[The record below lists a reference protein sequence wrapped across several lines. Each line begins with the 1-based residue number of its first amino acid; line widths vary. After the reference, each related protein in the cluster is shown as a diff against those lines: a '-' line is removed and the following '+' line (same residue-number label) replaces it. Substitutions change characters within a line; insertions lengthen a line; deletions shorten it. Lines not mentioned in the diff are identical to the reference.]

1 MGNSSHTPYLVTALK
16 SSGGKV
22 SIYHEQHLAID
33 EDRTSPII
41 DKITIVEMSGRGPES
56 ENLEEFW
63 DIIMSKQ
70 DICTE
75 VPPDRF
81 NVDDYYC
88 LEHGKTDKKC
98 TITTKYGCFM
108 NKPGHSD
115 ACYCRVDFVGAV
127 VLKRLEDA
135 VAHND
140 NILGVIAASGRN
152 HSGNSTSISTSDAG
166 AQERLFRRILRDAGV
181 GPDHVGY
188 VEMHGTGTPVGD
200 PAEVGAVGNIFRHRR
215 PESTTLPVGSIK
227 ANIGHSEAA
236 AGMSSLL
243 KCITMFQR
251 DIILPQADM
260 PHAPNPR
267 FPPLVELNIDIPSG
281 PRSFPRSSDPVRN
294 PRRNLLNNNDAAGS
308 NASILLEDFSQQDR
322 PRAATDARPTHV
334 FATSARTQVSL
345 QAHKRKLIKW
355 LRANPQSMVQDIA
368 YTTTA
373 RRMHHPFRFACTAST
388 IHGLIAKLETD
399 ISGESASL
407 KESPPLVFVFTGQ
420 GSHYAGMGGDLY
432 RTSPAFRNRINLCH
446 YAAQHPVHSRVS
458 SIWQLLIV
466 YFEMSGHGIQPG
478 DIRRLAGISLTICE
492 EPSNEPVEIAP
503 GPSASAAQQ
512 MYLTCLQYVVEESVS
527 PEKIRVTMCASLSEP
542 GLRALI
548 EGHQMVGQPIAS
560 GSIFCEA
567 AFVATTY
574 ALRSNGRGEDAEKAK
589 LAILNLIMSRPLNK
603 NLVDAEGQLLATVV
617 MEGSDSDEV
626 QISWRA
632 APSSKTTRQTLYNI
646 STCMIQVCRNVDGL
660 QASWTEYP
668 TLSKQGWTRSPGQ
681 PKTMEGTDFNLIF
694 STLFFAKAVQY
705 ESHFKCF
712 RQAFVNSSF
721 TESAAEI
728 VLNNDPAGT
737 SFVLSPYWGE
747 AIAHLAGFTVNANP
761 ENFPGAA
768 KTSWINSGFES
779 FKYATTLEAEISYFV
794 YVRVTPLDL
803 NEKSCD
809 VFIFDLKDR
818 LVSQILGCCFR
829 EIGNDILGR
838 SLGPKTK
845 STVGPQEA
853 SQTPNNTSHQQVRL
867 R

>member
-1 MGNSSHTPYLVTALK
+1 MLM
-16 SSGGKV
+16 
-22 SIYHEQHLAID
+22 D
-33 EDRTSPII
+33 
-41 DKITIVEMSGRGPES
+41 
-56 ENLEEFW
+56 
-63 DIIMSKQ
+63 
-70 DICTE
+70 
-75 VPPDRF
+75 
-81 NVDDYYC
+81 
-88 LEHGKTDKKC
+88 
-98 TITTKYGCFM
+98 
-108 NKPGHSD
+108 PGHRQFLMYTYEALEMADYSD
-115 ACYCRVDFVGAV
+115 GRTRTIDPH
-127 VLKRLEDA
+127 R
-135 VAHND
+135 
-140 NILGVIAASGRN
+140 IAAFHASGRN

-492 EPSNEPVEIAP
+492 EPSN
-503 GPSASAAQQ
+503 
-512 MYLTCLQYVVEESVS
+512 
-527 PEKIRVTMCASLSEP
+527 